1 MPSYVKA
8 DFKNFDFLNFWESMF
23 EWVSLFK
30 TKSGK
35 APSDSG
41 FEFSIWIIFLIQA
54 RFMKYLRKSGSAL
67 EVQLKASVISAIEN
81 VLSLNHVRKKILYRL
96 VKALKMYQKDQS
108 YSNYLTKRP

>member
-1 MPSYVKA
+1 
-8 DFKNFDFLNFWESMF
+8 MF

-67 EVQLKASVISAIEN
+67 EVQLKASVISAIDLLLPI
-81 VLSLNHVRKKILYRL
+81 VLYIPLLPHRTE
-96 VKALKMYQKDQS
+96 AL
-108 YSNYLTKRP
+108 

>member
-1 MPSYVKA
+1 MPSSVKYQEL
-8 DFKNFDFLNFWESMF
+8 KLLKILNILNFWESMF

-41 FEFSIWIIFLIQA
+41 FEFSIWIKILNSG

-81 VLSLNHVRKKILYRL
+81 VLGLN
-96 VKALKMYQKDQS
+96 
-108 YSNYLTKRP
+108 NF

>member
-1 MPSYVKA
+1 MPSYVKN
-8 DFKNFDFLNFWESMF
+8 DFQIFDFFNFWESMF

-41 FEFSIWIIFLIQA
+41 FEFSIWIKILIQA

-67 EVQLKASVISAIEN
+67 EVQLKASVISAIES
-81 VLSLNHVRKKILYRL
+81 VFGLN
-96 VKALKMYQKDQS
+96 
-108 YSNYLTKRP
+108 NF